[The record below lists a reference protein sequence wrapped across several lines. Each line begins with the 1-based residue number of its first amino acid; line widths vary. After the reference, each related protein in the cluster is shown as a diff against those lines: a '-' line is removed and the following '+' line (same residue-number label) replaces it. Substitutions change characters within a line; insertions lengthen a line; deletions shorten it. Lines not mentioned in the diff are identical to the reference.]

1 MNLQRLVWRL
11 AALPPV
17 RLFSILRSKRQL
29 KRWRAQHP
37 GAPFANFYAE
47 RIERKLGK
55 GLSHTTLGAHG
66 WQAGDDSPVEW
77 NRKSFAQRGLQPW
90 NDIVALGLTPD
101 MRCVDY
107 GCGSLRLG
115 QHAIRYLNVG
125 NYYGI
130 DVTDSFINTG
140 LELVDPELVKSKVPR
155 LATITGEVLR
165 DIRAWEPDFI
175 FSNAV
180 LQHVPPEELSLFFER
195 LESMMAHHTRAY
207 ILYITGER
215 LQRFD
220 SMSWSYP
227 GEYIRAAARRAAPS
241 LNIAE
246 KSIHQSRRGDGRHRE
261 VLLLEGSASRP
272 ETVPRSFIPSHSQ
285 KERRYDQRQG
295 GRPAIR

>member
-1 MNLQRLVWRL
+1 MKVQRIAWRL

-17 RLFSILRSKRQL
+17 RLLSILRSKHQL
-29 KRWRAQHP
+29 KRWRVQHP
-37 GAPFANFYAE
+37 GAPFANFYAD
-47 RIERKLGK
+47 RIEQKLSK
-55 GLSHTTLGAHG
+55 GLGHTTLGGRG
-66 WQAGDDSPVEW
+66 WQADDDAAVEW

-90 NDIVALGLTPD
+90 NDIVALGLTPN

-115 QHAIRYLNVG
+115 QHVMRYLDVG

-130 DVTDSFINTG
+130 DVTDSFIKAG
-140 LELVDPELVKSKVPR
+140 LDLIDPDLLRTKAPR
-155 LATITGEVLR
+155 FGTITGAILR
-165 DIRAWEPDFI
+165 EIREWEPDFI

-195 LESMMAHHTRAY
+195 LESMMAPHTRAF

-215 LQRFD
+215 LHRFD

-227 GEYIRAAARRAAPS
+227 GEYIRAAARSAAPS
-241 LNIAE
+241 LIIAD

-261 VLLLEGSASRP
+261 VLLLEGSACH
-272 ETVPRSFIPSHSQ
+272 TNRSPDRVKTDSGCAPFAPS
-285 KERRYDQRQG
+285 
-295 GRPAIR
+295 